1 MRAFRGRPA
10 LWLATSVASL
20 AIARPLPTAEIA
32 GVKLPETVMAGGQE
46 LKLNGTALLKKLVFR
61 VYVVALYLSAPAH
74 EAEAVV
80 NPDVPKVLIL
90 QFLRAVSREELVS
103 ALEGDFARNAGEK
116 GKRAR
121 GQIAKLLLAIKD
133 MKKGDR
139 LTFTYEPGKG
149 STIAMTDGT
158 TATFDGKD
166 FADSFLL
173 IYVGPCPPKEE
184 MKRRLLGRT

>member
-1 MRAFRGRPA
+1 MRTLRERPA
-10 LWLATSVASL
+10 LWLAGFVAGL
-20 AIARPLPTAEIA
+20 AMARPLPAAEIS
-32 GVKLPETVMAGGQE
+32 GVKLPDAVEVGGRE

-61 VYVVALYLSAPAH
+61 IYVVALYLPAPAH

-80 NPDVPKVLIL
+80 TPDVPKALIL
-90 QFLRAVSREELVS
+90 QFQREVSREDLVT

-116 GKRAR
+116 GKRAKS
-121 GQIAKLLLAIKD
+121 QITKLLSAIKD

-149 STIAMTDGT
+149 STIRMTDGT
-158 TATFDGKD
+158 TATFEGKD

-173 IYVGPCPPKEE
+173 IYVGPSPPKEE

>member
-1 MRAFRGRPA
+1 MRACRERSAPWLVTAVTTLVMARSLPA
-10 LWLATSVASL
+10 
-20 AIARPLPTAEIA
+20 AEIA
-32 GVKLPETVMAGGQE
+32 GVTVPDTVAVGGQE

-61 VYVVALYLSAPAH
+61 VYVVALYLPAPAH
-74 EAEAVV
+74 EAGAVV

-90 QFLRAVSREELVS
+90 QFLRAVSRDELVTPI
-103 ALEGDFARNAGEK
+103 ERDFARNAGEK

-121 GQIAKLLLAIKD
+121 GQIAKLLRVIKD

-139 LTFTYEPGKG
+139 LTFTYEPGQG

-158 TATFDGKD
+158 TATFEGKD

-173 IYVGPCPPKEE
+173 IYVGPNPPKEE
-184 MKRRLLGRT
+184 MKRRLLGRA

>member
-1 MRAFRGRPA
+1 MSFRMRPA
-10 LWLATSVASL
+10 LLATSL
-20 AIARPLPTAEIA
+20 AWLVVARPLPAAQIA
-32 GVKLPETVMAGGQE
+32 GVTVPETLAVDGRE

-61 VYVVALYLSAPAH
+61 VYVVALYLPAPAH

-80 NPDVPKVLIL
+80 DPDVPKALVV
-90 QFLRAVSREELVS
+90 QFLRAVSREELVTP
-103 ALEGDFARNAGEK
+103 LRQDLARNGGEK
-116 GKRAR
+116 AQRAK
-121 GQIAKLLLAIKD
+121 GQIAKLLAVVKD

-149 STIAMTDGT
+149 STITMTGGT
-158 TATFDGKD
+158 TATFEGKD

-173 IYVGPCPPKEE
+173 IYVGPHPPKEE